1 MLMRFHYSLG
11 VGHMYSHEVMDTAS
25 APGAPTT
32 NQLDSEDSETE
43 EVLPT
48 NTNFQALEDEDDF
61 VGAEEVNLFE
71 QEQNGSTE
79 SLIEALEEMYTDHV
93 FDYED

>member
-1 MLMRFHYSLG
+1 MLMRFHYGLG
-11 VGHMYSHEVMDTAS
+11 VGHVYSHEVMDTAS
-25 APGAPTT
+25 APGAPAT

-71 QEQNGSTE
+71 QERNGSTE